1 MAVVIALTVVML
13 LTSLGTALVMAV
25 MAETQIAASYD
36 RSLEAAYAA
45 DGAAELAI
53 QELAPVPDWTLAL
66 NGSVRST
73 FADGPPAGTR
83 WLDDGAV
90 IDLTR
95 LTNLVRCSQVAAAC
109 SDGDMDASTQNRP
122 WGANNPRWALF
133 AYGPL
138 ERLLPAGAIRSPV
151 YVVVWIGDDP
161 AERDDRPL
169 EDGGANVDG
178 SVNEG
183 AGSVMLLVH
192 AYGRAGSRR
201 MVEVTVARTP
211 SGVRLVA
218 WRELRS

>member
-1 MAVVIALTVVML
+1 MAVVIALTVMML

-36 RSLEAAYAA
+36 RALDAAYAA
-45 DGAAELAI
+45 DGAAELAM
-53 QELAPVPDWTLAL
+53 QELAGIPDWTLAL
-66 NGSVRST
+66 DGSVPSS

-83 WLDDGAV
+83 WLDDGVAL
-90 IDLTR
+90 DLTR
-95 LTNLVRCSQVAAAC
+95 LSNLVRCARPTAC
-109 SDGDMDASTQNRP
+109 SDGDLDAGTQDRP

-138 ERLLPAGAIRSPV
+138 ERLLPAGAIRSPA

-161 AERDDRPL
+161 AEGDGRPL
-169 EDGGANVDG
+169 EDGGPNIDG
-178 SVNEG
+178 SVNDG
-183 AGSVMLLVH
+183 AGTVMLLVH

-201 MVEVTVARTP
+201 MVEVTVSRAP
-211 SGVRLVA
+211 SGVRLLA

>member
-1 MAVVIALTVVML
+1 MAVVIALTVMML

-36 RSLEAAYAA
+36 RALEAAYAA

-53 QELAPVPDWTLAL
+53 QELADIPDWTLAL
-66 NGSVRST
+66 NGSVQAS

-83 WLDDGAV
+83 WLDDGAAL
-90 IDLTR
+90 DLAR
-95 LTNLVRCSQVAAAC
+95 LSNIVRCAQPTAC
-109 SDGDMDASTQNRP
+109 ADGDLDASTQDRP

-138 ERLLPAGAIRSPV
+138 DRLLPAGTIRSPA

-161 AERDDRPL
+161 AELDGRPL
-169 EDGGANVDG
+169 EDGGPNVDG
-178 SVNEG
+178 SVNDG
-183 AGSVMLLVH
+183 TDTVMLLVH
-192 AYGRAGSRR
+192 AYGRAASRR
-201 MVEVTVARTP
+201 MVEVTVARAP
-211 SGVRLVA
+211 WGVRVLA

>member
-1 MAVVIALTVVML
+1 MAVVIALTVMML

-36 RSLEAAYAA
+36 RALEAAYAA
-45 DGAAELAI
+45 DGAAGLAM
-53 QELAPVPDWTLAL
+53 QELAAMPDWTLAL
-66 NGSVRST
+66 NGSVRSS

-83 WLDDGAV
+83 WLDDGAAL
-90 IDLTR
+90 DLTR
-95 LTNLVRCSQVAAAC
+95 LTNVVRCAQSAAC
-109 SDGDMDASTQNRP
+109 NDGELDASTQDRP

-161 AERDDRPL
+161 AERDARPL
-169 EDGGANVDG
+169 EDGGPNVDG
-178 SVNEG
+178 SANEG
-183 AGSVMLLVH
+183 TGTVTLLVH
-192 AYGRAGSRR
+192 AYGRSGSRR

-211 SGVRLVA
+211 SGIRLLA
-218 WRELRS
+218 WRERRS